1 MKDVVSLRDSHA
13 MSSTFESAIRAE
25 NTFDLQRLNE
35 FVVGII
41 DRMVLALFARCYK
54 SREGSPRVA
63 LIVSLDAVRALQIE
77 RNRKRSTAT
86 SKTRRA
92 SETSRYADLAKF
104 LGITVP
110 PCLAFLVL
118 HSNQSLSL
126 SNGIEPN
133 GRNDFSNAMLFAF
146 CNDNGKLVF
155 KIEKVTKRGNAPSLE

>member
-1 MKDVVSLRDSHA
+1 MRSDLHGSIIEDSPRYSFRKLNDLVVPSPATLSWMKDVVSLRDSRV

-63 LIVSLDAVRALQIE
+63 LIVPLDAVRALQIE
-77 RNRKRSTAT
+77 RNRKRSTAI

-92 SETSRYADLAKF
+92 SETSRYADLAKI

-118 HSNQSLSL
+118 HSNQSFV
-126 SNGIEPN
+126 P
-133 GRNDFSNAMLFAF
+133 
-146 CNDNGKLVF
+146 
-155 KIEKVTKRGNAPSLE
+155 LERYRA